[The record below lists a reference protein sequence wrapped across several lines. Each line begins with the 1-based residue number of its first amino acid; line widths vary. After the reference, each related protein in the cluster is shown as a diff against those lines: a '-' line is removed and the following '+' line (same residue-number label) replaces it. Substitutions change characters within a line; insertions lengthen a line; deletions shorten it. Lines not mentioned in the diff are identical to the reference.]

1 MSNWQVKLLYDGDC
15 PFCRR
20 EVAWL
25 RRHDRHRRLALED
38 ISALGFDPAWY
49 GLSWQ
54 EVRGVLHGV
63 LPDGRVLCRVEAIRE
78 VYRAVGLGWLV
89 APTRLPG
96 VSSIFDRAYDA
107 FARNRGWLGSL
118 LEPSC
123 ASAVCAAKPLA
134 SQRVAGSRPNLT
146 KKP

>member
-1 MSNWQVKLLYDGDC
+1 MSNWQMKLLYDGDC

-38 ISALGFDPAWY
+38 ISAVGFDPAWY
-49 GLSWQ
+49 GLSWA
-54 EVRGVLHGV
+54 EVRGVLHGI
-63 LPDGRVLCRVEAIRE
+63 LPDGRVVRRVEAIRE
-78 VYRAVGLGWLV
+78 AYRAIGLGWLM
-89 APTRLPG
+89 APTRLPV
-96 VSSIFDRAYDA
+96 VSWFLDRAYDA
-107 FARNRGWLGSL
+107 FARNRTWLGGI

-123 ASAVCAAKPLA
+123 TGGACAAKPVA
-134 SQRVAGSRPNLT
+134 SPRRAVGAPAAA